1 LDVKPQKTCGSA
13 GGSAFDLRPGHFQG
27 KKKEGEEEGG
37 GKQKRKETEMFLC
50 PCFAPKAGYDTLLAS
65 DNCTAVV
72 DYGVAQEQNVQ
83 HRPRQED
90 AYQAIDGFGDDTKV
104 RI

>member
-1 LDVKPQKTCGSA
+1 
-13 GGSAFDLRPGHFQG
+13 
-27 KKKEGEEEGG
+27 
-37 GKQKRKETEMFLC
+37 
-50 PCFAPKAGYDTLLAS
+50 
-65 DNCTAVV
+65 V

-104 RI
+104 RLLESSTCHDVALWFLTSILLSLQQAFFAVFDGDGGDEV